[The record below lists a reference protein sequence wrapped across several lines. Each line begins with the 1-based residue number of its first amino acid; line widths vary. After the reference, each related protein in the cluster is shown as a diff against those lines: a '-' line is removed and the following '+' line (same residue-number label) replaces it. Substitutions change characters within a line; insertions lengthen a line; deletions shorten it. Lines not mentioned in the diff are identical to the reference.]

1 MTRIGAPKPVTVEPA
16 QEEPAPVMGH
26 HPPLPEAVEP
36 GAVTVRTARPED
48 VAEICRLVN
57 AWADEGL
64 TLRRTEADVLTR
76 IGEFVIAHAGARA
89 IGCGALAVFSPSLA
103 EIRSVA
109 VDPTIKATG
118 VGRQIMDFLM
128 DTAHALELDEIVL
141 LTKVPG
147 FFAKFG
153 FREITPE
160 LLPAAFL
167 EEAIAGRGRKIVG
180 RTIMIREVY

>member
-1 MTRIGAPKPVTVEPA
+1 MTRAGIASTGSQTPKPESPVQVPA
-16 QEEPAPVMGH
+16 S
-26 HPPLPEAVEP
+26 P
-36 GAVTVRTARPED
+36 GAMDASEVTVRTAQPGDEHQ
-48 VAEICRLVN
+48 ISTLVN

-64 TLRRTEADVLTR
+64 TLRRTPAEVLTR
-76 IGEFVIAHAGARA
+76 IGEFVIAHQGSRP

-118 VGRQIMDFLM
+118 VGRHIMLFLM
-128 DTAHALELDEIVL
+128 DTARALELDEIVL

-160 LLPAAFL
+160 MLPAAFL
-167 EEAIAGRGRKIVG
+167 EEAIAGRGRTIVG
-180 RTIMIREVY
+180 RTIMIREVW